1 MRVILWGDEKR
12 TNIADKLSSNG
23 ISLNIYFNVQ
33 EHDEKRLVNE
43 IRKHRDW
50 IGTDTRIK
58 GHKISWTYDKLRK
71 QPILEIEGYI
81 TYPAEFLENLDEFG
95 IQMLINDILRLQER
109 TPQAKTLKL
118 KIKNKLKKSDKI
130 NISLESQARINVTML
145 RLVNGVDIYSIM
157 KGWGEKEK
165 AAALITWRLAQ
176 HNKANDLR
184 LMAEMMEN
192 KAQDADPYV
201 NRQTDRT

>member
-58 GHKISWTYDKLRK
+58 GHKINWTYKELIK

-95 IQMLINDILRLQER
+95 TQMLINDILRLQER

-145 RLVNGVDIYSIM
+145 RLVNGANIYSIM

>member
-1 MRVILWGDEKR
+1 MRVILWTTRENDIKMAKQLV
-12 TNIADKLSSNG
+12 TNG
-23 ISLNIYFNVQ
+23 ISVIYRHEMT
-33 EHDEKRLVNE
+33 EHDEKLLVNK
-43 IRKHRDW
+43 IREHRDT
-50 IGTDTRIK
+50 IGVDKRIK
-58 GHKISWTYDKLRK
+58 HKINWTYDKLKK

-81 TYPAEFLENLDEFG
+81 TYPAQFLENLDEFG
-95 IQMLINDILRLQER
+95 IQMLINDILLLQER
-109 TPQAKTLKL
+109 TPHTKTLKL
-118 KIKNKLKKSDKI
+118 KIKNKLEKSDKI

-145 RLVNGVDIYSIM
+145 RLVNGADIYSIM
-157 KGWGEKEK
+157 KGWSEKEK

-192 KAQDADPYV
+192 KAKDADPYV